1 MGRLFFSWGARTRY
15 SLQVRSAK
23 ADACFPLLSLAHALL
38 NKLLGRQNVRT
49 LLGLIELSVKS
60 IGASDQIIMRTCF
73 HYLPLM

>member
-1 MGRLFFSWGARTRY
+1 MRA
-15 SLQVRSAK
+15 
-23 ADACFPLLSLAHALL
+23 FPLLSLAHALL